1 MSGESITDLTSY
13 LDTAAKS
20 TGDGNEKGQ
29 YFVDQATGQYY
40 YQAADGDTMT
50 VVSAPTATAGM
61 SGMVDGGKT
70 VEPLLLICTLL
81 MYLNKL
87 NWQIRVDLCP
97 MIFNWKIRN
106 HRNSSVPKRRI
117 SLLGFVYAENFFKE
131 YIWTKSYISCVI
143 FFSEGS
149 SLTDSNQVVMNTGG
163 DQYQT
168 VTIVPS
174 DGHTGEVKSWINSD

>member
-87 NWQIRVDLCP
+87 N
-97 MIFNWKIRN
+97 
-106 HRNSSVPKRRI
+106 
-117 SLLGFVYAENFFKE
+117 
-131 YIWTKSYISCVI
+131 
-143 FFSEGS
+143 
-149 SLTDSNQVVMNTGG
+149 
-163 DQYQT
+163 
-168 VTIVPS
+168 
-174 DGHTGEVKSWINSD
+174 